1 MVCVCGGGAEPGGAG
16 PGLEPRSPGQS
27 LQGAAVWLVLTPSR
41 GRRSGDRS
49 KLRAGPSGTR
59 SCPGQRPA
67 LGGSLQSGERVC
79 RREGRVSLLTET
91 LAPERLAHG
100 G

>member
-1 MVCVCGGGAEPGGAG
+1 MVCVGGRSPVGR
-16 PGLEPRSPGQS
+16 GLAWSPEPRSPGQS

-49 KLRAGPSGTR
+49 KRRAGPSGTR
-59 SCPGQRPA
+59 SCPGQRPV

-91 LAPERLAHG
+91 LSPERPAHG